1 MENACVSTVTFFIE
15 EQMSNEMEY
24 MYFPGISLCFS
35 FVNLVLIGGMF
46 LLIAGRC
53 PDTFPVNR
61 DTLLCKTSTPVSD
74 PGRKRPGSRSPQ
86 PNFIYFYVLFF
97 NKNGQIIGGHLRLW
111 IWHSPLGNSGSATV
125 LLTKT
130 IL

>member
-15 EQMSNEMEY
+15 EQMSSEMEY

-35 FVNLVLIGGMF
+35 YRKFSTNSGMF

-61 DTLLCKTSTPVSD
+61 DTLPCKTSTPVAD
-74 PGRKRPGSRSPQ
+74 PG
-86 PNFIYFYVLFF
+86 
-97 NKNGQIIGGHLRLW
+97 
-111 IWHSPLGNSGSATV
+111 GSAQGHV
-125 LLTKT
+125 QLSPVSSIFVYFFWKKVAK
-130 IL
+130 